1 MVTHPETRKWDHHV
15 QVLNFQNTLLIA
27 LVSPKAKPY
36 SSVLAREQE
45 LVYRR
50 GENGELQGN

>member
-1 MVTHPETRKWDHHV
+1 MVTHAQTRKWDHHV

-27 LVSPKAKPY
+27 LVSRKAKPY

-50 GENGELQGN
+50 SENEELQGN